1 MVEAGLNF
9 AFSCDEIID
18 NDQIRLD
25 KAVSLYFSN
34 KSDLEE
40 LSRSRASRLIKSGLV
55 KVDGEVSKK
64 PSKLVGSISQIELVI
79 PAEEETYLLPD
90 PSVEFEI
97 VDESGAFLVI
107 NKPAGLVVHPGAGNK
122 SGTLANGL
130 VHYFGKNKV
139 TAGGDLLRPG
149 IVHRLDKNTSGLMI
163 ISKSDSSFQNLQK
176 QFLPP
181 RTVKRSYLAL
191 TRKLPDN
198 HHSSNTID
206 APIARDPNNRL
217 RMAVLNNGKPAV
229 THWNVRR
236 ELKKGYLLEIVLETG
251 RTHQI
256 RVHFTAFGAP
266 IVGDLVY
273 GEPIG
278 SLPGEV
284 QKITKDFN
292 RQALHAEKLSFLNPG
307 DGEAVSFTST
317 PDKRMLS
324 LIEAYDK

>member
-1 MVEAGLNF
+1 MDKAGLNF

-18 NDQIRLD
+18 EDHIRLD

-40 LSRSRASRLIKSGLV
+40 LSRSRASRLIKTGLV

-64 PSKLVGSISQIELVI
+64 SSKLVSPSSQIELVI
-79 PAEEETYLLPD
+79 PAEEESYLLPD
-90 PSVEFEI
+90 STVEFEI
-97 VDESGAFLVI
+97 IDEKEAFLVI

-139 TAGGDLLRPG
+139 TAGGDFLRPG
-149 IVHRLDKNTSGLMI
+149 IVHRLDKETSGLMV
-163 ISKSDSSFQNLQK
+163 ISKSDSSFQSLQK
-176 QFLPP
+176 QFSPP

-191 TRKLPDN
+191 TRKLPEN
-198 HHSSNTID
+198 PESSNVID

-217 RMAVLNNGKPAV
+217 RMAVREDGKPAV
-229 THWNVRR
+229 TQWTVRR
-236 ELKKGYLLEIVLETG
+236 ELKKGYLLEVVLETG

-256 RVHFTAFGAP
+256 RVHLAAFGAQ
-266 IVGDLVY
+266 IVGDRVY
-273 GEPIG
+273 GESIG

-284 QKITKDFN
+284 QKITRDFN
-292 RQALHAEKLSFLNPG
+292 RQALHAEKLSFLSPS
-307 DGEAVSFTST
+307 DGGTVSYVAA
-317 PDKRMLS
+317 PDNRMLS